1 MLENRSS
8 TKYWED
14 ADRGII
20 SQNIHWLILENVNVC
35 SSQWLYFM
43 EAKLKRSVLIL
54 LFLANKFNHY
64 YGHLKS

>member
-20 SQNIHWLILENVNVC
+20 SQNILWLILENVNVC

-54 LFLANKFNHY
+54 PFLANKFNHY